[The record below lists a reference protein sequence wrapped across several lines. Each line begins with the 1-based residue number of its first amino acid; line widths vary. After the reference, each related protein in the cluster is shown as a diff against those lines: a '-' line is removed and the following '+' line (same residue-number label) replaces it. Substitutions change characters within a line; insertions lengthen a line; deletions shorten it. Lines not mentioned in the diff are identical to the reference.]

1 MIKRFESLDIAT
13 TDLADATETY
23 RLNFGFAASPS
34 EDGRSAVITVG
45 DARIRLRTGDEVAEF
60 VAQSGESM
68 MAVWL
73 EADDV
78 DEVAARLRRAGC
90 EPGIVR
96 VEGERRVLAVDRKLA
111 NQVPLFIFDR
121 TGGRR
126 DKP

>member
-1 MIKRFESLDIAT
+1 
-13 TDLADATETY
+13 
-23 RLNFGFAASPS
+23 
-34 EDGRSAVITVG
+34 VG
-45 DARIRLRTGDEVAEF
+45 DARIRLRAGDEVAEF

-78 DEVAARLRRAGC
+78 DEVAAQLRRAGC

-96 VEGERRVLAVDRKLA
+96 VEHERRVLTVDRKLA

-121 TGGRR
+121 KGGRR